1 MILPA
6 IADGLAK
13 SGRTMEQF
21 DLVGAPFMALGRDAD
36 EVEKA
41 KQKLRNQISFYASTR
56 SYHGVLAHHG
66 WEDTGARLHQLSVA
80 GKWDQMPALITDA
93 MLEEWAIIATYDG
106 LVDAIRAKARDLYR
120 TITLVLVDEA
130 RRDPDRMRGAVERLH
145 RD

>member
-1 MILPA
+1 
-6 IADGLAK
+6 
-13 SGRTMEQF
+13 
-21 DLVGAPFMALGRDAD
+21 
-36 EVEKA
+36 
-41 KQKLRNQISFYASTR
+41 
-56 SYHGVLAHHG
+56 
-66 WEDTGARLHQLSVA
+66 
-80 GKWDQMPALITDA
+80 MPALITDA